1 MHYASEQI
9 LPKERITTK
18 ERQSIL
24 ETMIARILVEVQLH
38 QLIKI
43 EALLC
48 TLFRISTELLHGH
61 SKQNLAPPASLS
73 YLPIDLL
80 S

>member
-9 LPKERITTK
+9 LLKERITTK

-43 EALLC
+43 EALL
-48 TLFRISTELLHGH
+48 
-61 SKQNLAPPASLS
+61 K
-73 YLPIDLL
+73 
-80 S
+80 